1 MSQMSLRSRQVTLKL
16 GMRTSPRKRKR
27 DSSLKRF
34 LAVCVCSVCL
44 PVLSFMAVHRLVG
57 VDDGSPQVNRL
68 RASQSQQS
76 QPSSEVP
83 DLDELQRTMKELDVR
98 VRAMKRSGTVMETDP
113 DALDLTSAFQD
124 ATRDYLY
131 AKYGKASFPLRLKL
145 TLRLPRRMLHYDGD
159 ALESIVIELAPP
171 DLMPHATHVF
181 LEAMEHFRGAKF
193 HRNAGHVMQAF
204 FEKGDYEGGRR
215 RHAGLAWQEYHPS
228 FPHKKYTM
236 GYAGR
241 PGGPDFYVNIVDNV
255 RNHGPGSQGSE
266 TEADS
271 CFAKVVDGRDIID
284 TMANEWGRSGH
295 GFKKDRMGFL
305 KNNDDFVVVEDIKLI
320 KNIV

>member
-1 MSQMSLRSRQVTLKL
+1 
-16 GMRTSPRKRKR
+16 
-27 DSSLKRF
+27 
-34 LAVCVCSVCL
+34 
-44 PVLSFMAVHRLVG
+44 
-57 VDDGSPQVNRL
+57 
-68 RASQSQQS
+68 
-76 QPSSEVP
+76 
-83 DLDELQRTMKELDVR
+83 MKELDVR

-204 FEKGDYEGGRR
+204 FEKGDYVAAGGGTLASRGKSTTPVFRTKSTRWDTLAAPADPTFTSISSTMCATTDRIPGIRNRSRQLLCQSGRR
-215 RHAGLAWQEYHPS
+215 PRHNRY
-228 FPHKKYTM
+228 
-236 GYAGR
+236 
-241 PGGPDFYVNIVDNV
+241 
-255 RNHGPGSQGSE
+255 
-266 TEADS
+266 
-271 CFAKVVDGRDIID
+271 DG
-284 TMANEWGRSGH
+284 
-295 GFKKDRMGFL
+295 
-305 KNNDDFVVVEDIKLI
+305 
-320 KNIV
+320 